1 MAVKN
6 ASMGEDERAVV
17 HAWLAARR
25 AGDYDAA
32 VALMSEDVVWES
44 PVAGSR
50 HGRAAVREMLA
61 AADEETTS
69 FDSTPIAL
77 RSRGTEVGTVVRNR
91 GRRGED
97 TLDSTQLLLF
107 TVGGELIRSV
117 RIVVD
122 DPAAVREFWEG
133 E

>member
-6 ASMGEDERAVV
+6 GFMGEAELAVV
-17 HAWLAARR
+17 RAWLAARR
-25 AGDYDAA
+25 DGDYDAA
-32 VALMSEDVVWES
+32 VAMMSDDVVWES
-44 PVAGSR
+44 PVAGAQ

-61 AADEETTS
+61 AADEETRS
-69 FDSTPIAL
+69 FDSTPIAV

-107 TVGGELIRSV
+107 AVGGGLIRSV
-117 RIVVD
+117 RILVD